1 MQVGVGLGSATQMLT
16 ITTIGVN
23 PHLITQIMAKTLN
36 KLDIET
42 FDFKYL
48 SNLTDVEF
56 LNWIKE
62 VKLHQHYKWFLP
74 QLVAQ
79 LSGWEPV
86 LDDLGNPLV
95 KETFQHN
102 KVRQD
107 PKQLTLWRFSRILR
121 SELITKQIDQPQYA
135 KLTPL
140 ILLAMRNQHGIK
152 YNQWRRDPNLEH
164 ILEPDLY
171 MAVNHSFDN
180 IGLWYGLGSQRLL
193 EIRELGLMTKSGA
206 TLGQLKSPHTTWS
219 LTGIQGTE
227 LDGLPKLTQTILTQ
241 IWLAHPEN
249 RHHNMIL
256 DLLDWD
262 RMPDPLVSGEIF
274 QRKQVVEP
282 KQPKN
287 AFDLSWL

>member
-1 MQVGVGLGSATQMLT
+1 MAT
-16 ITTIGVN
+16 
-23 PHLITQIMAKTLN
+23 KTLN

-42 FDFKYL
+42 FDFKHL
-48 SNLTDVEF
+48 ATLTDDEF
-56 LNWIKE
+56 LQWVRD
-62 VKLHQHYKWFLP
+62 VKLCTHHKWFMP

-79 LSGWEPV
+79 LQRWQPI
-86 LDDLGNPLV
+86 LDDKGNPLV
-95 KETFQHN
+95 RETFQHN

-107 PKQLTLWRFSRILR
+107 PKNLVLWRFSRLPR
-121 SELITKQIDQPQYA
+121 SELLSRQVDQPQYA

-152 YNQWRRDPNLEH
+152 YQQWRCDPNLEH

-171 MAVNHSFDN
+171 LAVQHDPKD
-180 IGLWYGLGSQRLL
+180 IGYWYDLGSSRLL

-206 TLGQLKSPHTTWS
+206 TLGQMKSPHTTWS

-227 LDGLPKLTQTILTQ
+227 LAGLPKLTQTILTQ

-262 RMPDPLVSGEIF
+262 RMPDPLVRGEIF
-274 QRKQVVEP
+274 KRAQVAEP